1 MGQNISPYKR
11 KFRSWTF
18 DCSEEE
24 EKQKKDNKDEESNKT
39 LQLFPLHPE
48 GLVRSWIST
57 TIMSKCLN
65 FKKLKSTTQINI
77 LFLMVVYMIFLL
89 HLFWFST
96 ITICMSR
103 SIIHLSVFVLQVIF
117 DLSRLLFKSLEL

>member
-48 GLVRSWIST
+48 GLIR
-57 TIMSKCLN
+57 
-65 FKKLKSTTQINI
+65 
-77 LFLMVVYMIFLL
+77 
-89 HLFWFST
+89 
-96 ITICMSR
+96 
-103 SIIHLSVFVLQVIF
+103 
-117 DLSRLLFKSLEL
+117 